1 MAGMDDEEEKKAPKM
16 TAEQRRLNPMAAAG
30 GSSKPLTAEQR
41 RLNPMAGAGGGG
53 KAMAAAAAKQAL
65 ANTQKRSVVKS
76 DFSREFQ
83 QKSFTDSRD
92 KIIELSKKSG
102 LRGVN
107 AREVARD
114 LRRKLREQSEF
125 NFEEFKAV
133 VEPKIARRAQ
143 SSISMQIY
151 EVTLREIF
159 NLFDADQSNTVDAQE
174 LANCMAI
181 MCGGSMSDKINAAFI
196 LFDQN
201 NSGTMSFDELAA
213 LIKTVFNLV
222 NNMLEIAQKRG
233 VSYAGEGFPTADFPA
248 MAVETAKKAFGDL

>member
-1 MAGMDDEEEKKAPKM
+1 MRLNPMAGMNDEEEEKKAPKM

-30 GSSKPLTAEQR
+30 GGGGNKPLTAEQK
-41 RLNPMAGAGGGG
+41 RLNPMAAAGGAGGGG

-65 ANTQKRSVVKS
+65 ANTQKRSITKQ

-92 KIIELSKKSG
+92 KIISLSKKSG

-107 AREVARD
+107 ALEVARD
-114 LRRKLREQSEF
+114 LRRKLRVQSEF

-159 NLFDADQSNTVDAQE
+159 NLFDADKSNTVDAQE

-222 NNMLEIAQKRG
+222 NNMLSIA
-233 VSYAGEGFPTADFPA
+233 
-248 MAVETAKKAFGDL
+248 

>member
-1 MAGMDDEEEKKAPKM
+1 
-16 TAEQRRLNPMAAAG
+16 
-30 GSSKPLTAEQR
+30 
-41 RLNPMAGAGGGG
+41 
-53 KAMAAAAAKQAL
+53 MAAAAAKQAL
-65 ANTQKRSVVKS
+65 ANTVKRSVVKS

-133 VEPKIARRAQ
+133 VQPKIARRAQ

-222 NNMLEIAQKRG
+222 NNMLSIA
-233 VSYAGEGFPTADFPA
+233 
-248 MAVETAKKAFGDL
+248 

>member
-1 MAGMDDEEEKKAPKM
+1 MD
-16 TAEQRRLNPMAAAG
+16 
-30 GSSKPLTAEQR
+30 
-41 RLNPMAGAGGGG
+41 
-53 KAMAAAAAKQAL
+53 
-65 ANTQKRSVVKS
+65 
-76 DFSREFQ
+76 SRE
-83 QKSFTDSRD
+83 
-92 KIIELSKKSG
+92 KIISLSKKSG

-107 AREVARD
+107 ALEVARD

-125 NFEEFKAV
+125 NFEEFKNV

-151 EVTLREIF
+151 EVTLHEIF
-159 NLFDADQSNTVDAQE
+159 NLFDADRSNTVDAHE

-196 LFDQN
+196 LFDLN

-222 NNMLEIAQKRG
+222 KNMLDISTQRG
-233 VSYAGEGFPTADFPA
+233 ANYAGEGFPALDFPA